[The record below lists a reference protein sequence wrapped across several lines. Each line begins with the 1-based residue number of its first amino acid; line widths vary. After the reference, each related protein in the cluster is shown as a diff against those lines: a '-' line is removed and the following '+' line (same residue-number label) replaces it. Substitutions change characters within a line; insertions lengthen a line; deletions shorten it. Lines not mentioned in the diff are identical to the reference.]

1 MGSSSGPEAVAC
13 RLLRKDRAG
22 GRAAVAVRPLGLRG
36 MVTFSTGVV
45 ALVLDRRAAG
55 QYNAPKG
62 GFWAWAGFSSA
73 ASALSTFV
81 GREELLRVEG

>member
-1 MGSSSGPEAVAC
+1 
-13 RLLRKDRAG
+13 
-22 GRAAVAVRPLGLRG
+22 

-62 GFWAWAGFSSA
+62 VFWAWAGFNSA